1 MEGGNDGI
9 GSGVANLLASPA
21 VRNASLAC
29 LAVAS
34 VILSYRSFS
43 KDERLPPRLP
53 EKDEKYQKHKTTKA
67 STSSSP
73 PAKKNADGL
82 NDIARSQD
90 VSKSINSFSNQKD
103 ESRSNSMSSVFT
115 TQTEYNDTLVGGTK
129 GNEQVISGF
138 TKTPIAIFWDMDNC
152 CPNSG
157 ASGQEVATKIR
168 RAAQSAG
175 HDRNKIGM
183 ITSFKAYLEVSGE
196 SAAQMQL
203 RSELQGSGVSLID
216 TPKSGRKDVADKMM
230 IADLLSYAI
239 DRRPPALIV
248 LLSGDRDFAYPL
260 GILRNRGYD
269 ILLITPP
276 IGASPILEAS
286 ATYKLRWRQ
295 DVLGVEFD
303 ANGRPYNSSSTAAK
317 ITSNGMTGTAVGVQ
331 AGGSSASS
339 SPPRSIKPQDT
350 ANNTPPVFQPLVTV
364 LETMSEE
371 GDKRPLRSK
380 VSPRL
385 RTLDP
390 KVFEKAQASG
400 WTEYTQ
406 IAAAAGIV
414 VLGSGTQTGLE
425 WIALRKN
432 IETDSRSFIPDQ
444 VTVNP
449 AAMIETED
457 GKLEPFFPLIEAYKT
472 LKAGLPSTKE
482 PSARSI
488 ADALD
493 AIAERGQFDPY
504 KAAGVK
510 TFDHYIK
517 TAFKARV
524 ARLAPGENGPVVEM
538 HPTYATMHT
547 GLIMPSN
554 PSARM
559 LDTATISAPE
569 NKQNR
574 FATLLSGTKQENESK
589 SVPLPLPSSKSN
601 AQDISKDR
609 SFEPFNMPSSFYAHQ
624 PSNEMINVAFFPLA
638 NFLLTR
644 RMEGDFS
651 VPENQV
657 HLSVSKHHKL
667 GKSVQSWRQFKGY
680 LQSAIEE
687 KIVTIIDTRDH
698 EYKYLRLHDRLTK
711 GAESGK
717 HLGFQKGHNSAYNKA
732 NEPKEE
738 NNHQESIVPPTGSRN
753 MPNKLIRDEKEAYQD
768 HVRPIIEQPS
778 AQFNTIPSSPADRQK
793 FRMIIEILV
802 TMRKEAIERA
812 KNANGKEEKE
822 IIRAGMEPAQ
832 IKVATNLIEEDQKK
846 SGDSK
851 QQQQLTPAAWLQMY
865 GFNSF
870 SDLFNEAEQKGFVH
884 LFLRENK
891 RCLRLS
897 EKYEQMF
904 FPDSV
909 SKKN

>member
-1 MEGGNDGI
+1 MEGGTDGL
-9 GSGVANLLASPA
+9 GGGVANLLASPA
-21 VRNASLAC
+21 LRNASLAC

-34 VILSYRSFS
+34 VFLSYRSFT
-43 KDERLPPRLP
+43 KDDNKPPRLP
-53 EKDEKYQKHKTTKA
+53 EKDEKYQKKQGI
-67 STSSSP
+67 SP
-73 PAKKNADGL
+73 SKKKDQSGVDNVTQ
-82 NDIARSQD
+82 N
-90 VSKSINSFSNQKD
+90 INRPSNGFAHQKD

-115 TQTEYNDTLVGGTK
+115 AQTEYNDVRGGTSS
-129 GNEQVISGF
+129 EQVIASGF

-152 CPNSG
+152 SPNSG

-175 HDRNKIGM
+175 PDRNKIGM

-295 DVLGVEFD
+295 DVLGIEYD
-303 ANGRPYNSSSTAAK
+303 AYGRPYNNVAKGDTNEST
-317 ITSNGMTGTAVGVQ
+317 STAVGVQ
-331 AGGSSASS
+331 TSNASTQ
-339 SPPRSIKPQDT
+339 SPPRPIKPQDT
-350 ANNTPPVFQPLVTV
+350 ANHIPPVFQSLVTI

-385 RTLDP
+385 RALDP
-390 KVFEKAQASG
+390 KVFDKAQASG

-406 IAAAAGIV
+406 IASAAGIV
-414 VLGSGTQTGLE
+414 VLGSGVQTGLE

-432 IETDSRSFIPDQ
+432 IETDPRSFIPDQ
-444 VTVNP
+444 VIVNP
-449 AAMIETED
+449 AAIVETED
-457 GKLEPFFPLIEAYKT
+457 GKIDPFFPLIEAYKS
-472 LKAGLPSTKE
+472 LKAGLPETKE

-524 ARLAPGENGPVVEM
+524 ARLAPGDDGPVVEM
-538 HPTYATMHT
+538 HPAFATMHT

-559 LDTATISAPE
+559 LDTANIPAPE
-569 NKQNR
+569 SKSNR
-574 FATLLSGTKQENESK
+574 FAGLLSSSKQESEFRNAS
-589 SVPLPLPSSKSN
+589 LPSPSKGN

-609 SFEPFNMPSSFYAHQ
+609 SYEPFKLPASSFAHQ
-624 PSNEMINVAFFPLA
+624 PSNEMINVTFFPLV

-644 RMEGDFS
+644 RLEGDFS

-657 HLSVSKHHKL
+657 HTSVSKHHKL

-680 LQSAIEE
+680 LQCAIEE

-698 EYKYLRLHDRLTK
+698 EYKYVRVHDRLTK
-711 GAESGK
+711 GADSGK
-717 HLGFQKGHNSAYNKA
+717 HLGFQKGHYSTYGKTNDTKDSGAQQETSSSIALPKQS
-732 NEPKEE
+732 PTKSTKEE
-738 NNHQESIVPPTGSRN
+738 KVKKE
-753 MPNKLIRDEKEAYQD
+753 EKED
-768 HVRPIIEQPS
+768 HVRPIVDQPS
-778 AQFNTIPSSPADRQK
+778 AQFNTIPSTPADRQK
-793 FRMIIEILV
+793 FKMLIEMLV
-802 TMRKEAIERA
+802 SIRKEAILKA
-812 KNANGKEEKE
+812 KEVKGQEQTDLLK
-822 IIRAGMEPAQ
+822 AGMEPVQ
-832 IKVATNLIEEDQKK
+832 LKVATRMMDEDEKK
-846 SGDSK
+846 LGDSK
-851 QQQQLTPAAWLQMY
+851 QPPTPAAWLQKY
-865 GFNSF
+865 GFSSF
-870 SDLFNEAEQKGFVH
+870 SNLFKEAEQKGFVH
-884 LFLRENK
+884 LSVRDNK
-891 RCLRLS
+891 NCIRLS
-897 EKYEQMF
+897 KKYEDMF
-904 FPDSV
+904 FRDDA
-909 SKKN
+909 

>member
-1 MEGGNDGI
+1 MEGGSDGL
-9 GSGVANLLASPA
+9 GGGVANLLASPA

-29 LAVAS
+29 LAAAS
-34 VILSYRSFS
+34 VFLSYRSLG
-43 KDERLPPRLP
+43 KDDKLPPRLP
-53 EKDEKYQKHKTTKA
+53 EKDEKYQKKQ
-67 STSSSP
+67 SGNNSSSP
-73 PAKKNADGL
+73 PSKKKNEGGIDTNGQET
-82 NDIARSQD
+82 NRP
-90 VSKSINSFSNQKD
+90 INGFSHQKD

-115 TQTEYNDTLVGGTK
+115 TQTEYNDTRGVTSS
-129 GNEQVISGF
+129 EQVASGF

-152 CPNSG
+152 SPNSG

-168 RAAQSAG
+168 RAAQSTG

-295 DVLGVEFD
+295 DVLGIEYD
-303 ANGRPYNSSSTAAK
+303 ANGRPYNASNNVAKSSANGT
-317 ITSNGMTGTAVGVQ
+317 TSTAVGVQ
-331 AGGSSASS
+331 TSNATTQ
-339 SPPRSIKPQDT
+339 SPPRPIKPQDT
-350 ANNTPPVFQPLVTV
+350 ANNIPTVFQSLVTI

-385 RTLDP
+385 RALDP
-390 KVFEKAQASG
+390 KVFDKAQASG

-406 IAAAAGIV
+406 IASAAGIV
-414 VLGSGTQTGLE
+414 VLGSGVQTGLE

-432 IETDSRSFIPDQ
+432 IETDPRSFIPDQ
-444 VTVNP
+444 VIINP
-449 AAMIETED
+449 AAVIETED
-457 GKLEPFFPLIEAYKT
+457 GKIEPFFPLIEAYKS
-472 LKAGLPSTKE
+472 LKAGLPATKE
-482 PSARSI
+482 PTARSI
-488 ADALD
+488 SDALD
-493 AIAERGQFDPY
+493 AIAEIGQFDPY

-524 ARLAPGENGPVVEM
+524 ARLAPGDNGPVVEM
-538 HPTYATMHT
+538 YPTYATMHT

-559 LDTATISAPE
+559 LDTANISAPE
-569 NKQNR
+569 SKPNRLANILLGSKQD
-574 FATLLSGTKQENESK
+574 SESK
-589 SVPLPLPSSKSN
+589 NVALPSPSKGS

-609 SFEPFNMPSSFYAHQ
+609 SYEPFKLPASYFAHQ
-624 PSNEMINVAFFPLA
+624 PSNEMINVSFFPLA
-638 NFLLTR
+638 NYLLTR
-644 RMEGDFS
+644 RLEGEFS

-657 HLSVSKHHKL
+657 HNSVNKHHKL

-680 LQSAIEE
+680 LQCAIEE
-687 KIVTIIDTRDH
+687 RIITIIDTRDH
-698 EYKYLRLHDRLTK
+698 EYKYVRLHERLTK

-717 HLGFQKGHNSAYNKA
+717 HLGFQKGHYSSYSKTNDTKDANVQQDTSAL
-732 NEPKEE
+732 
-738 NNHQESIVPPTGSRN
+738 PTGPKQSPTKSTREEKV
-753 MPNKLIRDEKEAYQD
+753 NKEDIED
-768 HVRPIIEQPS
+768 HVRPIIDQPS
-778 AQFNTIPSSPADRQK
+778 AQFNTIPSTSADRQK
-793 FRMIIEILV
+793 FKILIEMLV
-802 TMRKEAIERA
+802 SMRKEAVLKAKDASGQER
-812 KNANGKEEKE
+812 KE
-822 IIRAGMEPAQ
+822 ILKAGMEPVQ
-832 IKVATNLIEEDQKK
+832 LKVASGMMDEDQKK
-846 SGDSK
+846 AEESK
-851 QQQQLTPAAWLQMY
+851 QPPTPATWLQKH
-865 GFNSF
+865 GFSSF
-870 SDLFNEAEQKGFVH
+870 SNLFKEAEQKGFVH
-884 LFLRENK
+884 LFIRDHKN
-891 RCLRLS
+891 CIRLS
-897 EKYEQMF
+897 QKYEDMF
-904 FPDSV
+904 FHGDFSR
-909 SKKN
+909 S